1 VLKPQREGGGNNFYG
16 GAIRVFLGSLRAN
29 EHDAWI
35 AMGMAMIEAP
45 HEVGRY
51 LVRAPAR
58 VQAPR
63 RSFEQMSFLSW
74 ASLGM
79 HCVGVED
86 AVGRE
91 VG

>member
-16 GAIRVFLGSLRAN
+16 GAIRALLGSLRAN
-29 EHDAWI
+29 EHEAWI
-35 AMGMAMIEAP
+35 AIEMEMIEAP

-51 LVRAPAR
+51 FVRAPAR

-63 RSFEQMSFLSW
+63 RRSFEQMSFPSW

-79 HCVGVED
+79 HCVGAED
-86 AVGRE
+86 AVG
-91 VG
+91 